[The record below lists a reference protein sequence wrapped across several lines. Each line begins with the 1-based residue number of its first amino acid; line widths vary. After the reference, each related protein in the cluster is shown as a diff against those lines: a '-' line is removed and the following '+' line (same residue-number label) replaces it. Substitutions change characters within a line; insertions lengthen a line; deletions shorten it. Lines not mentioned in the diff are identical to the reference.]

1 MNPQESTPMDG
12 RPPAEWPERP
22 PPAFREHPVR
32 ATLTAVRLST
42 LVPLAALA
50 GLSLPLAIGYGTAR
64 ADGFASR
71 PDIIPVEKIKKGM
84 KGYGL
89 TVFQGTTPEKF
100 GVEVIDVLQNFR
112 PRQELIL
119 VKTMHPRLDI
129 AKVVAGMSG
138 SPIYLDGKMAGA
150 YAYGWTFGSEPVAGV
165 TPIRCMLDEM
175 DRPLPKLIDGW
186 RLDLNGGPHS
196 SKSSPSAMRG
206 GGRFV
211 GQLEHYDVK
220 AHSDA
225 LARAVASNTPSTAA
239 LRPVATPLLIG
250 GMTGSAMQ
258 VAKDLFTPLGLEPM
272 EAGGGGKDEPDAPT
286 RFVDGGAIGVQLIG
300 GDMSA
305 MGLGT
310 VTRVEGDKL
319 VAFGHP
325 MMESGVT
332 SLPTAIGKVAWFL
345 ASDYRSFKLGAP
357 VRSMGALVNDRQAAI
372 VVSQSAKAPTIPVS
386 ISIKGVPGARFTDWH
401 FTVAHEKFMTPGFL
415 AMALGSAIQ
424 AIASDHQDVTW
435 SAKSKLQI
443 HGHGE
448 IMLEDF
454 GVSAGGTPDSRELS
468 GSNLVRAAGAV
479 LNNPWEPA
487 FIDGVHM
494 DIELRYAREVLRLR
508 GAELLDT
515 EVDAGSSARVRLTL
529 LPFAGPTV
537 TRIVEVPIPK
547 HLAGQTVTFTIRPG
561 YAVDKERPAA
571 ETLSDLISNLVD
583 PVFPPRSIVVSYP
596 GENAVTFKGH
606 VAQNLPPGAFD
617 SIRPLS
623 ATVAPDAYRA
633 EEHKVI
639 MLPEF
644 MTGQDRV
651 TVEVK
656 PVLR

>member
-1 MNPQESTPMDG
+1 M
-12 RPPAEWPERP
+12 RP
-22 PPAFREHPVR
+22 
-32 ATLTAVRLST
+32 ST
-42 LVPLAALA
+42 LIPLAALA
-50 GLSLPLAIGYGTAR
+50 GLALPLAIGFGTAR
-64 ADGFASR
+64 ADGFATR
-71 PDIIPVEKIKKGM
+71 ADVIPVEKIKKGM

-89 TVFQGTTPEKF
+89 TVFSGTQPEKF

-112 PRQELIL
+112 PHQELIL
-119 VKTMHPRLDI
+119 VKTIHPRLDI

-150 YAYGWTFGSEPVAGV
+150 YAYGWTFGAEPVAGV

-175 DRPLPKLIDGW
+175 DRPLPKIIDGW
-186 RLDLNGGPHS
+186 RLDLNGGPAS
-196 SKSSPSAMRG
+196 TKTTPVAMRG
-206 GGRFV
+206 GGRFK

-220 AHSDA
+220 AHAEA
-225 LARAVASNTPSTAA
+225 LARTTAATTTGTAA
-239 LRPVATPLLIG
+239 LRPVATPLLLG
-250 GMTGSAMQ
+250 GMTGSSMQ
-258 VAKDLFTPLGLEPM
+258 MAKDLFTPLGLEPM
-272 EAGGGGKDEPDAPT
+272 EAGGGGGGDEPDAPT
-286 RFVDGGAIGVQLIG
+286 RFVDGGAIGVQLIS

-319 VAFGHP
+319 AAFGHP

-372 VVSQSAKAPTIPVS
+372 VVSQGAKAPTIPVT
-386 ISIKGVPGARFTDWH
+386 ITIKGVPGARYTDWH

-415 AMALGSAIQ
+415 AMALGSAVQ

-435 SAKSKLQI
+435 TAKSKLKI
-443 HGHGE
+443 RGHGE
-448 IMLEDF
+448 ISLDDF
-454 GVSAGGTPDSRELS
+454 GVSAGGTPDSRELA

-487 FIDGVHM
+487 FIEGVSM
-494 DIELRYAREVLRLR
+494 TIELRYAREVLRLR
-508 GAELLDT
+508 GAEILDS
-515 EVDAGSSARVRLTL
+515 EVDAGGTARVRLTL
-529 LPFAGPTV
+529 EPFAGPLV
-537 TRIVEVPIPK
+537 TRVVEVPVPK
-547 HLAGQTVTFTIRPG
+547 HLAGQTVTLTIRPG
-561 YAVDKERPAA
+561 YTVDKERPAA

-606 VAQNLPPGAFD
+606 VAENLPPGAFD

-633 EEHKVI
+633 EAHQVV
-639 MLPEF
+639 MLPDF

>member
-1 MNPQESTPMDG
+1 M
-12 RPPAEWPERP
+12 
-22 PPAFREHPVR
+22 
-32 ATLTAVRLST
+32 RLST
-42 LVPLAALA
+42 LIPLAALT
-50 GLSLPLAIGYGTAR
+50 GLVAPLAVGFATAR
-64 ADGFASR
+64 ADGFATR
-71 PDIIPVEKIKKGM
+71 ADIIPVEKIKKGM

-89 TVFQGTTPEKF
+89 TVFSGTTPEKF
-100 GVEVIDVLQNFR
+100 GVEVIDVLPNFR
-112 PRQELIL
+112 PHQELIL
-119 VKTMHPRLDI
+119 VKTIHPRLEI

-165 TPIRCMLDEM
+165 TPIRCMLDEQ
-175 DRPLPKLIDGW
+175 DRPLPQLIDGW
-186 RLDLNGGPHS
+186 RIDLGGPKAGKAS
-196 SKSSPSAMRG
+196 AVSKRG
-206 GGRFV
+206 GGRFT

-220 AHSDA
+220 AHADA
-225 LARAVASNTPSTAA
+225 LARTVNATLPGTAA
-239 LRPVATPLLIG
+239 LRPVATPLLLG

-272 EAGGGGKDEPDAPT
+272 EAGGGGRVDDPDAPT
-286 RFVDGGAIGVQLIG
+286 RYVDGGAIGVQLIS

-332 SLPTAIGKVAWFL
+332 SLPTAIGRVAWFL

-372 VVSQSAKAPTIPVS
+372 VVSQGAKAPTIPVT
-386 ISIKGVPGARFTDWH
+386 ITIKGVPGARFTDWH
-401 FTVAHEKFMTPGFL
+401 FTVAHEKFMTPSFL
-415 AMALGSAIQ
+415 AMALGSAVQ

-435 SAKSKLQI
+435 TAHSRLKIK
-443 HGHGE
+443 GHGE
-448 IMLEDF
+448 IALDDF
-454 GVSAGGTPDSRELS
+454 GVSSGGTPDSRELS
-468 GSNLVRAAGAV
+468 GSNLVRAVGAV
-479 LNNPWEPA
+479 LNNPWESA
-487 FIDGVHM
+487 FVEGVHM
-494 DIELRYAREVLRLR
+494 DIELKYARDVLRLR
-508 GAELLDT
+508 GAEMLDN
-515 EVDAGSSARVRLTL
+515 EVDAGGTARVKLTL
-529 LPFAGPTV
+529 EPFAGPLV
-537 TRIVEVPIPK
+537 TRVVEVPIPK
-547 HLAGQTVTFTIRPG
+547 HLAGQSIQFTIRPG

-571 ETLSDLISNLVD
+571 ETLTDLISNLVD

-606 VAQNLPPGAFD
+606 VAENLPPGAFD

-633 EEHKVI
+633 EAHQVI

-651 TVEVK
+651 SVEVK

>member
-1 MNPQESTPMDG
+1 MLR
-12 RPPAEWPERP
+12 RPNGPRTCAPGFRDYP
-22 PPAFREHPVR
+22 PR
-32 ATLTAVRLST
+32 ATLRAVRLST

-50 GLSLPLAIGYGTAR
+50 GLALPLAAGFGTAR
-64 ADGFASR
+64 ADGYATR
-71 PDIIPVEKIKKGM
+71 PDVIPVEKIKKGM

-89 TVFQGTTPEKF
+89 TVFSGTTPEKF
-100 GVEVIDVLQNFR
+100 GVEVIDVLKNFR
-112 PRQELIL
+112 PHQELIL
-119 VKTMHPRLDI
+119 VKTEHPRLDV

-186 RLDLNGGPHS
+186 RLDLDGGS
-196 SKSSPSAMRG
+196 RSAKRSPSAMRG
-206 GGRFV
+206 GGRFL

-225 LARAVASNTPSTAA
+225 LARAGAGNAPGIAA
-239 LRPVATPLLIG
+239 LRPVATPLLLG
-250 GMTGSAMQ
+250 GMTASAMQ
-258 VAKDLFTPLGLEPM
+258 IAKDLFTPLGLEPM
-272 EAGGGGKDEPDAPT
+272 EAGGGGDEDEPDAPT
-286 RFVDGGAIGVQLIG
+286 RFVDGGAIGVQLIR

-372 VVSQSAKAPTIPVS
+372 VVSQTAKAPTIPVS
-386 ISIKGVPGARFTDWH
+386 ISIRGVPGARFTDWH

-415 AMALGSAIQ
+415 AMALGSAVQ

-435 SAKSKLQI
+435 MAKSKLAI

-454 GVSAGGTPDSRELS
+454 GVSSGGTPDSRELA

-487 FIDGVHM
+487 FIDGVRM

-508 GAELLDT
+508 GAELLDN
-515 EVDAGSSARVRLTL
+515 EVDAGGTARVKLTL
-529 LPFAGPTV
+529 EPFAGPLV

-561 YAVDKERPAA
+561 YTVDKERPAA

-606 VAQNLPPGAFD
+606 IAENLPPGAFD

-633 EEHKVI
+633 EAHQVI
-639 MLPEF
+639 MLSEF

-651 TVEVK
+651 TVDVK

>member
-1 MNPQESTPMDG
+1 F
-12 RPPAEWPERP
+12 A
-22 PPAFREHPVR
+22 
-32 ATLTAVRLST
+32 
-42 LVPLAALA
+42 
-50 GLSLPLAIGYGTAR
+50 TAR
-64 ADGFASR
+64 ADGFATR
-71 PDIIPVEKIKKGM
+71 ADVIPVEKIKKGM

-89 TVFQGTTPEKF
+89 TVFSGTTPEKF

-112 PRQELIL
+112 PHQELIL
-119 VKTMHPRLDI
+119 VKTIHPRLDI

-165 TPIRCMLDEM
+165 TPIRCMLDEQ
-175 DRPLPKLIDGW
+175 DRPLPQLIDGW
-186 RLDLNGGPHS
+186 RIAFGGSPRAA
-196 SKSSPSAMRG
+196 KSGPVSMRG
-206 GGRFV
+206 GGRFT
-211 GQLEHYDVK
+211 GPLEHYDVK
-220 AHSDA
+220 AHADA
-225 LARAVASNTPSTAA
+225 LARNANAATAGTAS

-250 GMTGSAMQ
+250 GMTASAMQ

-272 EAGGGGKDEPDAPT
+272 EAGGGGGDDEPDAPT
-286 RFVDGGAIGVQLIG
+286 RYVDGGAIGVQLIR

-372 VVSQSAKAPTIPVS
+372 VVSQGAKAPSIPVT
-386 ISIKGVPGARFTDWH
+386 ISIKGVPGARYTDWH
-401 FTVAHEKFMTPGFL
+401 FTVAHEKFMTPSFL
-415 AMALGSAIQ
+415 AMALGSAVQ

-435 SAKSKLQI
+435 TARSHLKIK
-443 HGHGE
+443 GHGE
-448 IMLEDF
+448 IALDDF
-454 GVSAGGTPDSRELS
+454 GVSSGGTPDSRELS
-468 GSNLVRAAGAV
+468 GSNLVRAVGAV

-487 FIDGVHM
+487 FIEGVHM
-494 DIELRYAREVLRLR
+494 DIELKYAREVLRLR
-508 GAELLDT
+508 GAEMLDN
-515 EVDAGSSARVRLTL
+515 EVDAGGSARVRLTL
-529 LPFAGPTV
+529 EPFSGPLV
-537 TRIVEVPIPK
+537 TRVVEVPVPK
-547 HLAGQTVTFTIRPG
+547 HLAGQSVQLTIRPG
-561 YAVDKERPAA
+561 YTVDKERPAA
-571 ETLSDLISNLVD
+571 ETLTDLISNLVD

-596 GENAVTFKGH
+596 GENAVTFRGH
-606 VAQNLPPGAFD
+606 VAENLPPGAFD

-633 EEHKVI
+633 EAHQVI

-651 TVEVK
+651 SVDVK